1 MNAYAKII
9 VAVVSVFAKPTPE
22 NGLQE
27 PFVASKVNLFSH
39 GNIGHDA
46 LYRAAVQWASRV
58 AKSEADR
65 FGKIGQDVFVD
76 YDIETYGTLEDIET
90 GSEEYMIS
98 AAEED
103 AEGGDFA

>member
-1 MNAYAKII
+1 MNAFGTII
-9 VAVVSVFAKPTPE
+9 VAVVSIFAKPTPE

-58 AKSEADR
+58 AKYEAGR

-76 YDIETYGTLEDIET
+76 YDIETYGTLEDIEI
-90 GSEEYMIS
+90 GSEDYMIS
-98 AAEED
+98 AAEDD

>member
-1 MNAYAKII
+1 VNAFSKII

-39 GNIGHDA
+39 GRIGHDA
-46 LYRAAVQWASRV
+46 MYRAAIQWAGRV
-58 AKSEADR
+58 GKMETDRYGAEACQVSYSVET
-65 FGKIGQDVFVD
+65 FGS
-76 YDIETYGTLEDIET
+76 LEDIEIGT
-90 GSEEYMIS
+90 EEYMIS

-103 AEGGDFA
+103 TEGGDFA